1 MDIPQFKDVIQKLSV
16 FKRHSSLLVPIVIGL
31 VGVLLFV
38 PTQLMNS
45 KLKAQI
51 LEKSVMQGSS
61 QISSLRQNTPASD
74 QWKVEKERQQAYQSD
89 ANQISLLAKE
99 LSQRQLLSD
108 RIFPEPKDESIVL
121 FKDFG
126 RRFRSG
132 VDEQLKDLN
141 VGECPTEEELKRS
154 AGGLSSGFRRSGRFV
169 NRGALSGAGNE
180 IRDALCRSKAES
192 ASVYINPITLSGYEF
207 WGEYQYAGTPQA
219 VKDCWYYQLAYW
231 IIEDIID
238 TIDAM
243 NSGSN
248 SVFESPVKRLQSIW
262 FNSSELAI
270 GRFIKT
276 TSKGRSARSTSRVAR
291 DMPMYILTIQDGLTL
306 LWTSRVCND
315 DIDVVHF
322 NVRVVVSTKAV
333 LQFMQQLCSAKR
345 HIIRESSGQ
354 IESPRYAKHNQITIL
369 ESKITS
375 IDRQDEIHKNY
386 RYGEDA
392 VVELDLIC
400 EYIFSTKG
408 YDDIK
413 PVSVKKSQIIQ
424 TLPGAWDP
432 RGSSISPGGRSMI
445 R

>member
-1 MDIPQFKDVIQKLSV
+1 MDIPQFKDIIQKLSV
-16 FKRHSSLLVPIVIGL
+16 FKRHSSLLVPVIIGL
-31 VGVLLFV
+31 VGVLLLV
-38 PTQLMNS
+38 LTPLMNS
-45 KLKAQI
+45 KLRAQMT
-51 LEKSVMQGSS
+51 EESVMQGSR
-61 QISSLRQNTPASD
+61 QISSLRKNTPASD
-74 QWKVEKERQQAYQSD
+74 QWKVEREQQQAYQSD

-108 RIFPEPKDESIVL
+108 NIFPMPKDDSILL
-121 FKDFG
+121 FKGFG
-126 RRFRSG
+126 QQFRSG
-132 VDEQLKDLN
+132 VDEQLKG
-141 VGECPTEEELKRS
+141 VKAGECPTEEELKRS
-154 AGGLSSGFRRSGRFV
+154 LGGLSSGFRMGNRLS
-169 NRGALSGAGNE
+169 RGALSGAGTE

-207 WGEYQYAGTPQA
+207 WGGYQYAGTPQA

-231 IIEDIID
+231 IIEDITD

-248 SVFESPVKRLQSIW
+248 SVFESLVKRLRSIW
-262 FNSSELAI
+262 FTYDEPVI
-270 GRFIKT
+270 GRPVKPTFRGPST
-276 TSKGRSARSTSRVAR
+276 RSTSRVAR
-291 DMPMYILTIQDGLTL
+291 DMPTYVLTIQEGLTL
-306 LWTSRVCND
+306 PWTSRVCND

-322 NVRVVVSTKAV
+322 KVRVVVSTKSV
-333 LQFMQQLCSAKR
+333 LRFMQELCSAKR

-354 IESPRYAKHNQITIL
+354 IQGPRYAKHNQITIL

-375 IDRQDEIHKNY
+375 VNRQDEIHKYY

-400 EYIFSTKG
+400 EYVFSKRG

-413 PVSVKKSQIIQ
+413 PVSVKESQIIQ
-424 TLPGAWDP
+424 TIPGDY
-432 RGSSISPGGRSMI
+432 GSGGSYMGSGGRPMM

>member
-16 FKRHSSLLVPIVIGL
+16 FKRHSSLLVPVIIGL
-31 VGVLLFV
+31 VGALFFV
-38 PTQLMNS
+38 PTQLINS
-45 KLKAQI
+45 RLKAQI
-51 LEKSVMQGSS
+51 SEESVMQGSR
-61 QISSLRQNTPASD
+61 QISSLRQNTPAGD
-74 QWKVEKERQQAYQSD
+74 QWKVDKERQQAYQSD

-108 RIFPEPKDESIVL
+108 NIFPEPKDDSIVL
-121 FKDFG
+121 FKEFG
-126 RRFRSG
+126 QRFRSG
-132 VDEQLKDLN
+132 VDEQLKGVN
-141 VGECPTEEELKRS
+141 AGECPTEEELNRS
-154 AGGLSSGFRRSGRFV
+154 TGGLSSGFRSVSGYSRSSL
-169 NRGALSGAGNE
+169 NGAGTE

-207 WGEYQYAGTPQA
+207 WGEYQYAGTPDA

-238 TIDAM
+238 TIDSM

-262 FNSSELAI
+262 FSDESVI
-270 GRFIKT
+270 GRFVKT
-276 TSKGRSARSTSRVAR
+276 TAKGRLTRSSSRVAR
-291 DMPMYILTIQDGLTL
+291 DIPMYVLTIQDGLTL
-306 LWTSRVCND
+306 PWTSRVCND

-333 LQFMQQLCSAKR
+333 LRFMQQLCSAKR
-345 HIIRESSGQ
+345 HIIRQSSGQ
-354 IESPRYAKHNQITIL
+354 IQGPRYAKHNQITIL

-375 IDRQDEIHKNY
+375 INRQDGIHKNY

-400 EYIFSTKG
+400 EYVFSTKG

-413 PVSVKKSQIIQ
+413 PVSVKQSQVIQ
-424 TLPGAWDP
+424 TMPMGMDP
-432 RGSSISPGGRSMI
+432 RRGR
-445 R
+445 

>member
-16 FKRHSSLLVPIVIGL
+16 FKRHSSLLVPVIIGL
-31 VGVLLFV
+31 VGALLFV
-38 PTQLMNS
+38 PTQLINS
-45 KLKAQI
+45 NLKAQMS
-51 LEKSVMQGSS
+51 EKSVMQGSRK
-61 QISSLRQNTPASD
+61 ISSLRQNTPARD
-74 QWKVEKERQQAYQSD
+74 QYKVERERQQAYQSD

-99 LSQRQLLSD
+99 LTQRQLLSD
-108 RIFPEPKDESIVL
+108 KIFPEPKDPSILL
-121 FKDFG
+121 FKEFG
-126 RRFRSG
+126 QWFRSG
-132 VDEQLKDLN
+132 VDEHLKGVN
-141 VGECPTEEELKRS
+141 AGECPTEEELERS
-154 AGGLSSGFRRSGRFV
+154 EGGLSSGYRRSRGY
-169 NRGALSGAGNE
+169 NRRSWSGVGTE

-207 WGEYQYAGTPQA
+207 WDEYQYAGTPQA

-238 TIDAM
+238 TVDAM

-262 FNSSELAI
+262 FADEAVI
-270 GRFIKT
+270 GRLVKAT
-276 TSKGRSARSTSRVAR
+276 PKRRSMKSTARVAR
-291 DMPMYILTIQDGLTL
+291 DLPMYVLTIQDGLTL
-306 LWTSRVCND
+306 TWTSRICND

-322 NVRVVVSTKAV
+322 NVSVVVSTKSV

-354 IESPRYAKHNQITIL
+354 VQGPRYAKHNQITIL
-369 ESKITS
+369 ESEITS
-375 IDRQDEIHKNY
+375 INRQDEIHRLY

-392 VVELDLIC
+392 VVELELIC
-400 EYIFSTKG
+400 EYVFSKKG

-413 PVSVKKSQIIQ
+413 PVSVKKSQVIP
-424 TLPGAWDP
+424 TMPWELVPGGASVGPD
-432 RGSSISPGGRSMI
+432 GRSMM